1 MSIQRASLLVA
12 LVALLSP
19 SALGPPAAHAKSVL
33 IVAGAPSHGYGAHE
47 FGAGARLLR
56 DDLGASDLGINAEVV
71 EGEWPRPDR
80 LAEIDALV
88 LFMDGGE
95 GHPILDHLSSLEP
108 HLARGMGLMAMH
120 YAVEVPV
127 GAGSDAFQRWLGGF
141 YESGWSTNP
150 HWTADAQLSEEH
162 PIARGVGPFSLL
174 DEWYFNI
181 RFQDEPSNV
190 VPVLTAVP
198 DDDARSGAT
207 SWPRGPHPHITEAS
221 GRRETLLWALE
232 RPDGGRG
239 VGFTGG
245 HFHWNWAHESYRRL
259 ILNSIVWVAGTEVP
273 PGGVRLEPRPLNE
286 LLTLEPETFVKRLD
300 RWTTFD
306 EDAVRAQF
314 GPPAPSK

>member
-1 MSIQRASLLVA
+1 MSTRRERLLAALVA
-12 LVALLSP
+12 LVVLTTLSP
-19 SALGPPAAHAKSVL
+19 RSAHAKKIL
-33 IVAGAPSHGYGAHE
+33 LVAGAPSHGYGAHE

-56 DDLGASDLGINAEVV
+56 DDLDASGLGLDAEVM
-71 EGEWPRPDR
+71 EGEWPGPER

-88 LFMDGGE
+88 LFMDGGPD
-95 GHPILDHLSSLEP
+95 HPVLDHLSTLEP
-108 HLARGMGLMAMH
+108 HLARGLGLMAMH

-127 GAGSDAFQRWLGGF
+127 GTGSEAFQRWLGGF

-162 PIARGVGPFSLL
+162 PIARGVEPFSLF

-181 RFQDEPSNV
+181 RFRDEPSNV
-190 VPVLTAVP
+190 VPILTAVP

-221 GRRETLLWALE
+221 GRRETLLWAFE

-245 HFHWNWAHESYRRL
+245 HFHWNWANASYRRL
-259 ILNSIVWVAGTEVP
+259 ILNSIAWVAGGEVSHA
-273 PGGVRLEPRPLNE
+273 GVRLEPRPLND
-286 LLTLEPETFVKRLD
+286 LLTLEPATFVKRLD

-314 GPPAPSK
+314 GSQAPAK